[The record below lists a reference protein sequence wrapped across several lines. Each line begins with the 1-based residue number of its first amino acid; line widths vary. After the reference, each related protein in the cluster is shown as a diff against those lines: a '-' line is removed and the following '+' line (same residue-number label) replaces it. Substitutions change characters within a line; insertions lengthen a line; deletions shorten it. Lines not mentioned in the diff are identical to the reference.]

1 MAYSCT
7 KIDSNNI
14 LTFVNF
20 KENDTQVFSRML
32 CTFYLKEAKKG
43 RTKMSPLE
51 EIWEIQVLGIWHLLR
66 KSREERK

>member
-51 EIWEIQVLGIWHLLR
+51 EN
-66 KSREERK
+66 